1 MLNRR
6 ISDFASMVWEAKRRL
21 GNNAIRIADDL
32 IARAFPRT
40 VEEAAHEGADKM
52 LRSGVISE
60 VKRILTKN
68 IDDDETIDM
77 ATIEPSFGEIV
88 ARLKKGKYFVEEAH
102 GEPVNE
108 YVSVADLIADPSML
122 DSARKLMR
130 RKGEECLAEAKVLD
144 ELYEAVTR

>member
-6 ISDFASMVWEAKRRL
+6 ISDFAAMVWEGKRRI
-21 GNNAIRIADDL
+21 GNNATRIADDL

-52 LRSGVISE
+52 LRSGVIAE

-77 ATIEPSFGEIV
+77 ATIDPSFGEIV
-88 ARLKKGKYFVEEAH
+88 VRLKKNKYFVEEI
-102 GEPVNE
+102 GE
-108 YVSVADLIADPSML
+108 YVAVAELIKSPKLL
-122 DSARKLMR
+122 DGARKLMR
-130 RKGEECLAEAKVLD
+130 QKGEDCLAEAKVLD
-144 ELYEAVTR
+144 ELYEAVSR

>member
-1 MLNRR
+1 
-6 ISDFASMVWEAKRRL
+6 MVWDGKRRL
-21 GNNAIRIADDL
+21 GNNATRIADDM

-40 VEEAAHEGADKM
+40 VEEAALEGADKM

-77 ATIEPSFGEIV
+77 ATIDPTFGEIV
-88 ARLKKGKYFVEEAH
+88 TKLKKGKYFVEEAH

-108 YVSVADLIADPSML
+108 YVSVADLINDPGML

-144 ELYEAVTR
+144 ELYAAVTR

>member
-6 ISDFASMVWEAKRRL
+6 ISDFAAMVWEGKRRV
-21 GNNAIRIADDL
+21 GNNATRIADDL

-52 LRSGVISE
+52 LRSGVIAE

-77 ATIEPSFGEIV
+77 ATIDPSFGEIV
-88 ARLKKGKYFVEEAH
+88 VRLKKNKYFVEES
-102 GEPVNE
+102 GE
-108 YVSVADLIADPSML
+108 YVSVAELIKNPKLL
-122 DSARKLMR
+122 DGARKLMR
-130 RKGEECLAEAKVLD
+130 QKGEDCLAEAKVLD

>member
-6 ISDFASMVWEAKRRL
+6 VSDFATMVWEAKRRL
-21 GNNAIRIADDL
+21 GSNAIRIADDL
-32 IARAFPRT
+32 ITRAFPKT
-40 VEEAAHEGADKM
+40 VEEASHEGADKM

-68 IDDDETIDM
+68 IDDDDTIDM
-77 ATIEPSFGEIV
+77 STIEPSFGEIV
-88 ARLKKGKYFVEEAH
+88 ARLKKGKYFVEEAN

-108 YVSVADLIADPSML
+108 YVSVSDLIADPTML

-144 ELYEAVTR
+144 ELYEAVTA